1 MESDFLPTFFAT
13 VKLSF
18 NESFK
23 SNSSAQGFFH
33 FSWFYLVKY
42 FAFHFGWNTFR
53 RFKLSIITPLLMI
66 FNRKKE
72 NEHLH
77 KSFGEL
83 KDTTFDF
90 DSIEK
95 YFRKKQHSDAFQII
109 SDKTCNDLD
118 FEELFMFL
126 DRTQSKVGQQYLYN
140 KLRVIPEN
148 HPEVELH
155 ETLIT
160 RFTSETAHRI
170 AIQKQLKKLD
180 KRESYYI
187 PALFQDEHLQPPKW
201 FFLIRILSLSS
212 LLSLLL
218 IPFLPQILFFWSFII
233 LINFALHY
241 RNKRNLY
248 AYLAS
253 IPQLLIMN
261 SVARELFKD
270 QSLKKLNPDLASS
283 IKDINKVRNRMSL
296 FKLEAN
302 LGGDAVAIFWAF
314 VDIIKI
320 VLLLEPLLLF
330 GVLKQL
336 DSKRKQIEEV
346 YSFIGL
352 TDTLISVASLRHGLT
367 HCCQPEVHGTD
378 KRISAQEVYHPLIP
392 DCVTNNIEINGK
404 SILLT
409 GSNMSGKTSFIR
421 TIGIN
426 AITAQTINTCFARQ
440 FSLPK
445 MRIFTAIRISDD
457 LMNDRSYYFQ
467 EVLTIKEMIDKSHN
481 EHPNIYLLDEIFK
494 GTNTVER
501 ISAGKAIL
509 SSLNQ
514 NNHIVFVSTH
524 DIELADLLE
533 DEYELFHFSEII
545 NQQSIDFDYK
555 LKNGK
560 LKNRNAIKILQIN
573 DYPKTIIEDA
583 MTISH
588 ELDRKAQIAKKLE
601 G

>member
-1 MESDFLPTFFAT
+1 
-13 VKLSF
+13 
-18 NESFK
+18 
-23 SNSSAQGFFH
+23 
-33 FSWFYLVKY
+33 
-42 FAFHFGWNTFR
+42 
-53 RFKLSIITPLLMI
+53 MI
-66 FNRKKE
+66 FNHNKE
-72 NEHLH
+72 EENLQQ
-77 KSFGEL
+77 SFGKL
-83 KDTTFDF
+83 KDATFDF
-90 DSIEK
+90 DSIGK
-95 YFRKKQHSDAFQII
+95 YFRKKKHPDAFQVI
-109 SDKTCNDLD
+109 SDKTCDDLD

-126 DRTQSKVGQQYLYN
+126 DRTQSKGGQQYLYN

-148 HPEVELH
+148 HPEVASH
-155 ETLIT
+155 EGLLMRLINEPEYRLT
-160 RFTSETAHRI
+160 
-170 AIQKQLKKLD
+170 IQKQLKKLD
-180 KRESYYI
+180 RRESYYI

-201 FFLIRILSLSS
+201 FFLIKILSFSS

-218 IPFLPQILFFWSFII
+218 IPFLPQLLFFWSIII
-233 LINFALHY
+233 LINFVLHY

-253 IPQLLIMN
+253 VPQLLIMN
-261 SVARELFKD
+261 KAARELFKD
-270 QSLKKLNPDLASS
+270 QMLKKLNPNLASS

-302 LGGDAVAIFWAF
+302 LGGDAVAIFWALI
-314 VDIIKI
+314 DIIKI
-320 VLLLEPLLLF
+320 VFLLEPLLLF

-367 HCCQPEVHGTD
+367 HYCQPVVHGVS
-378 KRISAQEVYHPLIP
+378 KRISAREVYHPLIP

-426 AITAQTINTCFARQ
+426 AITAQTINTCFARH

-445 MRIFTAIRISDD
+445 MRIFTAIRINDD

-467 EVLTIKEMIDKSHN
+467 EVLTIKEMIDRVDN

-494 GTNTVER
+494 GTNTIER

-524 DIELADLLE
+524 DIELADLLK

-545 NQQSIDFDYK
+545 NHQSIDFDFK

-560 LKNRNAIKILQIN
+560 LKNRNAIRILQIN
-573 DYPKTIIEDA
+573 EYPDEIIKEAIKISADLDKASLHVKTNLSIPG
-583 MTISH
+583 
-588 ELDRKAQIAKKLE
+588 Q
-601 G
+601 